1 MPAYQ
6 EIPPLA
12 GEQVIFAA
20 DFTPSPILRNN
31 KSGLIITS
39 ERVAVLHPQHVFLFF
54 QVGQTVSSAPISKLA
69 EVTVGRLLSR
79 SHLRSAIFAGFIGLF
94 ALTMQSTLDA
104 IMGPL
109 SILVVLLAFGVAAF
123 QLWLA
128 RHLGM
133 TVQHA
138 GGGTL
143 SVRAD
148 RAEHQMLLAAA
159 DLTQQLM
166 IGRKPATP

>member
-39 ERVAVLHPQHVFLFF
+39 ERLAVLHPQHVFLFF
-54 QVGQTVSSAPISKLA
+54 QVGQIVSSTPIDKLA
-69 EVTVGRLLSR
+69 EVTVGRLMSR
-79 SHLRSAIFAGFIGLF
+79 SHLMIGIFAAFIGVYFLF
-94 ALTMQSTLDA
+94 TEVM
-104 IMGPL
+104 L
-109 SILVVLLAFGVAAF
+109 SGETSPFSLLIVLVAFAVAAF

-159 DLTQQLM
+159 DLIKQLM
-166 IGRKPATP
+166 IGRKPTTP

>member
-1 MPAYQ
+1 LPAYQ
-6 EIPPLA
+6 DIPQLT

-31 KSGLIITS
+31 KSGLIITGD
-39 ERVAVLHPQHVFLFF
+39 RVAVLHPQHIFLFF
-54 QVGQTVSSAPISKLA
+54 QVGHSVSSVPIDKLA

-79 SHLRSAIFAGFIGLF
+79 SHVMIGSFAALVGVYFLATQVMISA
-94 ALTMQSTLDA
+94 MMS
-104 IMGPL
+104 PL
-109 SILVVLLAFGVAAF
+109 SLLIVLLAFAVAAV
-123 QLWLA
+123 QLWMA

-143 SVRAD
+143 TIRAD
-148 RAEHQMLLAAA
+148 RVEHQMLLAAA

-166 IGRKPATP
+166 IGRRPATP